1 MKTQQ
6 YKKLRFGVDTGGT
19 FTDLIIEGIDD
30 RLRLF
35 KSPTTPDDPIRG
47 LLDVIGVAA
56 EELGTTPEALLARGD
71 MLVHGTTRA
80 TNAIVEHKTARTG
93 FITTKGHRDM
103 LVVRE
108 GGGRSDY
115 PMDYSQEYP
124 DPYIPRSLSYEVPE
138 RIYADGRVID
148 ELDEAA
154 AIEVIEQLKKQKVEA
169 VAVCLLWS
177 MVNPSHE
184 ITIGKLLDKHLPEIP
199 YTLSH
204 QLNPTVR
211 EYRRASSTAIDAS
224 LKPLM
229 GEYIRNLEVR
239 LQEAG
244 FGGRLLVLT
253 ASGGVLD
260 ASDIWDTPIHTIGSG
275 PAAAPI
281 AGRHYAKLDADTETA
296 IITDAG
302 GTTYDVG
309 LVQNGQIPWTRE
321 NMVGGQKQ
329 GFITGFAAVD
339 VRSVGA
345 GGGSIGWVDDGGLL
359 HVGPESAGSDPGP
372 ACWGRGGTR
381 PTVTDACAVL
391 GYIDPDFYLGGAMQI
406 DVAAAE
412 KAIMADVGEPLDLVL
427 EEAAAAIFDLA
438 CQNMVVAIED
448 ITLSRGI
455 DHGKAT
461 MIGGG
466 GGGGLYSACIASKLG
481 VNQIVIPSVAAALSA
496 AGSLLSDLRRDF
508 TTTSLML
515 TTVFDYETANQILAD
530 LKTKC
535 EAFATASASTS
546 VTIRYSIEARYPDQ
560 AWEIEVPLRGS
571 HYSGEEEL
579 SNLIE
584 DFHAHHRELFAIA
597 DLSSPV
603 EIIAWRA
610 EVSCK
615 LHNNTASTAE
625 FGEAAHDVKASRRA
639 YFQGIGWVDANAYR
653 AESIKTETTID
664 GPAFIESPVTTIIVP
679 PNAKASKLDSSSFKI
694 VPGVSAAHG
703 QAQELGDPDA
713 KMTGHELAMVN
724 SQLESVVI
732 AMRNTLL
739 RTARSAVMNMA
750 RDFVC
755 GILTAENEVLAA
767 CEGIPCMIMS
777 GPDIQARYIKQWHP
791 ELKQG
796 DAFVHNDP
804 YTGNTHAAD
813 WTIFMPV
820 IDDNGQHRATVYAKA
835 HMADCGNSIPT
846 TFFATAKDVY
856 EEGALIFPGTK
867 VQTNYELHEDFIRQ
881 CRVRIRVADTWYG
894 DFLAMMGACRIGE
907 QRLQELIKS
916 LPEKGLE
923 TFSKDWM
930 DYSERRMVSALK
942 EMPCGNTRVTL
953 HHDPVPGAEDG
964 VPVNVDLKSDPEKA
978 KITIDLR
985 DNLDCLPFGMNLSES
1000 TITSAAMFGVFSS
1013 IRQHVPLNAGSF
1025 RRIEVLLREGCM
1037 IGIPKHP
1044 FSCSVA
1050 TTNLSELAGK
1060 AVTLGFAK
1068 LGDGF
1073 GLAELGRHMPP
1084 AMAVV
1089 SGIDPRP
1096 GRGAFQNFL
1105 CLLVCNGPGAPN
1117 ADGWL
1122 TSIGLG
1128 VAGLQQHDPIEV
1140 DEMKYPILIR
1150 AQYLMSD
1157 TEGAGRH
1164 TGSPSAYVEYEPID
1178 TTIEALFTSDGTVNA
1193 PIGIRGG
1200 GNGAKAQQFKRNK
1213 KGELEVLDLCARV
1226 TVAPGESLVSICTGA
1241 GGYGLPITR
1250 DCDRVARDVREGYV
1264 TKERAKNI
1272 YGVVFNDDG
1281 SVDVENTA
1289 KLRGRMDNVKTQTA
1303 ADDSLSVA

>member
-1 MKTQQ
+1 MIIEENM
-6 YKKLRFGVDTGGT
+6 KLRFGVDTGGT
-19 FTDLIIEGIDD
+19 FTDLVIEGIDEH
-30 RLRLF
+30 LRLY
-35 KSPTTPDDPIRG
+35 KQPTTPSDPIQG
-47 LLDVIGVAA
+47 LLDVVGFAA
-56 EELGTTPEALLARGD
+56 NELDMSVEQLLGQAET
-71 MLVHGTTRA
+71 LVHGTTRA

-93 FITTKGHRDM
+93 FITTRGHRDM

-124 DPYIPRSLSYEVPE
+124 KPYIPRSLSYEVPE
-138 RIYADGRVID
+138 RIFADGRVID
-148 ELDEAA
+148 VLDEATTLQ
-154 AIEVIEQLKKQKVEA
+154 VIEKLKEQKVEA

-177 MVNPSHE
+177 MVNPAHE
-184 ITIGKLLDKHLPEIP
+184 IIIGKLLDENLPGVP

-244 FGGRLLVLT
+244 FAGRLLVLT

-260 ASDIWDTPIHTIGSG
+260 ASDIWNTPIHTIGSG

-281 AGRHYAKLDADTETA
+281 AGRHFAKLDANTNTA

-321 NMVGGQKQ
+321 NMVAGQKQ

-372 ACWGRGGTR
+372 ACWGRGGTQ
-381 PTVTDACAVL
+381 PTVTDACVVL
-391 GYIDPDFYLGGAMQI
+391 GYVDPDFYLGGTMQI
-406 DVAAAE
+406 DVVAAE
-412 KAIMADVGEPLDLVL
+412 KAIMEDVGEPLGLNL
-427 EEAAAAIFDLA
+427 EETAAAIFDLA

-448 ITLSRGI
+448 ITLTRGI

-466 GGGGLYSACIASKLG
+466 GGGGLYSATIASKLG
-481 VNQIVIPSVAAALSA
+481 VKQIVIPSVSAALSA
-496 AGSLLSDLRRDF
+496 AGALLSDLRRDF
-508 TTTSLML
+508 SSTSMML
-515 TTVFDYETANQILAD
+515 STVFDFATANQILAD
-530 LKTKC
+530 LKSKC
-535 EAFATASASTS
+535 DEFAAVSGSDN

-560 AWEIEVPLRGS
+560 AWEIEVPLRGH
-571 HYSGEEEL
+571 HYSDEQDL
-579 SNLIE
+579 ACLLE
-584 DFHAHHRELFAIA
+584 DFHKTHLELFAIE
-597 DLSSPV
+597 DVKSSV

-615 LHNNTASTAE
+615 LYENTASTAE
-625 FGEAAHDVKASRRA
+625 FGETVADVNLNRRA
-639 YFQGIGWVDANAYR
+639 YFQGTGWVDGRAYR
-653 AESIKTETTID
+653 AEEIKSAAIID
-664 GPAFIESPVTTIIVP
+664 GPAFIELPVTTIIVP
-679 PNAKASKLDSSSFKI
+679 PNANATKLDSSSFI
-694 VPGVSAAHG
+694 VVPGISAD
-703 QAQELGDPDA
+703 QSQMQRISDPET
-713 KMTGHELAMVN
+713 KMSGHELAMLN

-791 ELKQG
+791 QMRQG

-820 IDDNGQHRATVYAKA
+820 IDDSGEHLATVYAKA

-916 LPEKGLE
+916 LPENGLE
-923 TFSKDWM
+923 SFSKDWM
-930 DYSERRMVSALK
+930 DYSERRMASALK
-942 EMPCGNTRVTL
+942 ELPGGNTRVTL

-964 VPVNVDLKSDPEKA
+964 VPVNVDLKSDPEKG
-978 KITIDLR
+978 KILIDLR
-985 DNLDCLPFGMNLSES
+985 DNIDCLPFGMNLSES

-1089 SGIDPRP
+1089 SGFDPRP

-1150 AQYLMSD
+1150 SQYLMSD

-1164 TGSPSAYVEYEPID
+1164 TGAPSAYVEYEPVD

-1193 PIGIRGG
+1193 PIGVRGG

-1213 KGELEVLDLCARV
+1213 EGELEVLDLCARV
-1226 TVAPGESLVSICTGA
+1226 TVEPGETLVSICTGA

-1250 DCDRVARDVREGYV
+1250 DLNRVAHDVREGYV
-1264 TKERAKNI
+1264 TEERAKI
-1272 YGVVFNDDG
+1272 VYGVVLNKDGNVDDEG
-1281 SVDVENTA
+1281 TA
-1289 KLRGRMDNVKTQTA
+1289 KLRGQMQDTNPEAITGNSV
-1303 ADDSLSVA
+1303 SVA

>member
-1 MKTQQ
+1 MAIDKTAR
-6 YKKLRFGVDTGGT
+6 LRFGVDTGGT
-19 FTDLIIEGIDD
+19 FTDLIIEGVDD
-30 RLRLF
+30 KLRLF

-47 LLDVIGVAA
+47 LLNVVGVAA
-56 EELGTTPEALLARGD
+56 KEYGMTTEEILAQGD

-80 TNAIVEHKTARTG
+80 TNAIVESKTARTG

-108 GGGRSDY
+108 GGGRSEN

-124 DPYIPRSLSYEVPE
+124 DPYIPRSLSHEVPE
-138 RIYADGRVID
+138 RVFADGRVID

-154 AIEVIEQLKKQKVEA
+154 TIEVIKKLKEQKVEA

-177 MVNPSHE
+177 IVNPAHE
-184 ITIGKLLDKHLPEIP
+184 LRIGELLDEHLPGVP
-199 YTLSH
+199 FTLSH

-211 EYRRASSTAIDAS
+211 EYRRGSSTAIDAS

-229 GEYIRNLEVR
+229 GEYIRNLDVR
-239 LQEAG
+239 LNEAG
-244 FGGRLLVLT
+244 FNGRLLVLT

-260 ASDIWDTPIHTIGSG
+260 ASDVWNTPIHTIGSG
-275 PAAAPI
+275 PAAAPV
-281 AGRHYAKLDADTETA
+281 AGRYYAKLDANAETA

-321 NMVGGQKQ
+321 SIVGDQRQ
-329 GFITGFAAVD
+329 GFMTGFAAVD

-372 ACWGRGGTR
+372 ACWGHGGIR

-391 GYIDPDFYLGGAMQI
+391 GYVDPDFYLGGTMQI
-406 DVAAAE
+406 DVEAARN
-412 KAIMADVGEPLDLVL
+412 AIRKYVAEPLNLDV

-448 ITLSRGI
+448 ITLSRGL
-455 DHGKAT
+455 DHSKAT

-466 GGGGLYSACIASKLG
+466 GGGGLYSANIATKLG
-481 VNQIVIPSVAAALSA
+481 VNQIVIPSVSAALSA
-496 AGSLLSDLRRDF
+496 AGALLSDLRRDF
-508 TTTSLML
+508 STTSMML
-515 TTVFDYETANQILAD
+515 STVFDYDSANKILAD
-530 LKTKC
+530 LKTRC
-535 EAFATASASTS
+535 EEFAKSSGS
-546 VTIRYSIEARYPDQ
+546 KDITIRYSVEARYPDQ

-571 HYSGEEEL
+571 YYEGDNDL
-579 SNLIE
+579 AGLLE
-584 DFHAHHRELFAIA
+584 DFHKTHLELFAIKDEA
-597 DLSSPV
+597 SSI

-610 EVSCK
+610 EVSCS
-615 LHNNTASTAE
+615 LYENSVSTAQ
-625 FGEAAHDVKASRRA
+625 FGDAIRELKPQRRA
-639 YFQGIGWVDANAYR
+639 YFQGFGWVDASARR
-653 AESIKTETTID
+653 AEAIEIGSTLT
-664 GPAFIESPVTTIIVP
+664 GPVFIESPVTTIIVP
-679 PNAKASKLDSSSFKI
+679 PGASASKLDSASFKV
-694 VPGVSAAHG
+694 VPGKAATKG
-703 QAQELGDPDA
+703 KNIVESGE
-713 KMTGHELAMVN
+713 KMTGHEMAMIH
-724 SQLESVVI
+724 SQLDSVVI

-755 GILTAENEVLAA
+755 GILTAGDEILTA
-767 CEGIPCMIMS
+767 CEGLPCMMMS
-777 GPDIQARYIKQWHP
+777 GPDIQARYLKEWHK
-791 ELKQG
+791 EFKQG

-820 IDDNGQHRATVYAKA
+820 VDNHGRHRATVYAKA

-867 VQTNYELHEDFIRQ
+867 VQTDYEIHQDFIRQ
-881 CRVRIRVADTWYG
+881 CRTRIRVADTWYG

-907 QRLQELIKS
+907 QRLRDLIIG
-916 LPEKGLE
+916 LPENGLE
-923 TFSKDWM
+923 NFSKDWM
-930 DYSERRMVSALK
+930 DYSERRMVSALN
-942 EMPCGNTRVTL
+942 EMPKGQTQVTL
-953 HHDPVPGAEDG
+953 HHDPVPGADNG
-964 VPVNVDLKSDPEKA
+964 VPVNVNLISDPEDA
-978 KITIDLR
+978 KVTIDLR
-985 DNLDCLPFGMNLSES
+985 DNIDCLPFGMNLSES
-1000 TITSAAMFGVFSS
+1000 TISSAAMFGVFSS
-1013 IRQHVPLNAGSF
+1013 IRQQVPLNAGSF
-1025 RRIEVLLREGCM
+1025 RRIEVILREGCL

-1105 CLLVCNGPGAPN
+1105 CLLVSNGPGAPE

-1140 DEMKYPILIR
+1140 DEMKYPILVR
-1150 AQYLMSD
+1150 SQYLMAD

-1164 TGSPSAYVEYEPID
+1164 TGAPSAYVEYEPVD
-1178 TTIEALFTSDGTVNA
+1178 TTIEALFTSDGTINA
-1193 PIGIRGG
+1193 PVGVRGG

-1213 KGELEVLDLCARV
+1213 DGELEALDLCARV
-1226 TVAPGESLVSICTGA
+1226 TVEPGESLVSICTGA
-1241 GGYGLPITR
+1241 GGYGLPIER
-1250 DCDRVARDVREGYV
+1250 DIQRIVRDVCEGYV
-1264 TKERAKNI
+1264 SLERARKV
-1272 YGVVFNDDG
+1272 YGVAIDQDG
-1281 SVDVENTA
+1281 NVNEEETA
-1289 KLRGRMDNVKTQTA
+1289 RLRGLMEDKTSSTEA
-1303 ADDSLSVA
+1303 II